1 MTLEQQIHQIGAN
14 ARVAAR
20 SLAAL
25 SAERRNG
32 ILRAMADELLARTPQ
47 LLEAN
52 ARDLAGAAEHGL
64 NNAAIDRLRLTEK
77 RIGDMAKDIRQV
89 ANLEDP
95 VGQTLSE
102 WTRPNG
108 LRIAKVRTPIGV
120 IGIIYESRPNVTSD
134 AAVLCIKTGNA
145 VVLRGG
151 SEALNSNQ
159 AIAEALQTGGASK
172 GLPANS
178 VQLIPTKAREAVAI
192 VAAMDQYIDLI
203 IPRGGHAL
211 IETVVSH
218 ARMPVIKHYHGIC
231 HVYVDKKADLEM
243 AKRIAINAKCQRPG
257 VCNAMETLL
266 VHRGISE
273 EFLKGAAPAFQQ
285 RGVEIRADET
295 AYAQLATL
303 NYQPLVRAEEKDWST
318 EYLDTIMSLRVV
330 DDLNQAIDHMERYGS
345 HHSDAIVT
353 GDAEAAEKFL
363 NGVDSAT
370 VYWNASTRFTDGGEF
385 GFGAEIGISTDKLH
399 ARGPMGLDEL
409 TSYKYVIRGDG
420 QIRE

>member
-25 SAERRNG
+25 SAENRNG
-32 ILRAMADELLARTPQ
+32 ILRVMADELLA
-47 LLEAN
+47 
-52 ARDLAGAAEHGL
+52 
-64 NNAAIDRLRLTEK
+64 

-95 VGQTLSE
+95 VGQTVSE

-151 SEALNSNQ
+151 SEALNSNL
-159 AIAEALQTGGASK
+159 AIAEALQAGGTSK
-172 GLPANS
+172 GLPAS
-178 VQLIPTKAREAVAI
+178 AVQLIPTKAREAVAI
-192 VAAMDQYIDLI
+192 VAGMDQYIDLI

-231 HVYVDKKADLEM
+231 HVYVDKEADLEM
-243 AKRIAINAKCQRPG
+243 AKQIAINAKCQRPG
-257 VCNAMETLL
+257 TCNAMETLL
-266 VHRGISE
+266 VHRGISQ
-273 EFLKGAAPAFQQ
+273 EFLKQAAPAFQQ
-285 RGVEIRADET
+285 QGVEIRADET

-303 NYQPLVRAEEKDWST
+303 KYQPLVRAEEKDWST

-353 GDAEAAEKFL
+353 ADA
-363 NGVDSAT
+363 
-370 VYWNASTRFTDGGEF
+370 
-385 GFGAEIGISTDKLH
+385 
-399 ARGPMGLDEL
+399 
-409 TSYKYVIRGDG
+409 
-420 QIRE
+420 